1 VLGLNT
7 TGAADSPA
15 LAALVVP
22 APTTSCATGRPSGS
36 IASATVGSTP
46 IVALPFPISS
56 VEPSAAPSAP
66 AAPAA
71 PSAAPSAP
79 PSLPDA
85 KAAAAAAVA
94 AAGRAPVALSVY
106 SAGCGAVTAAP
117 VTATLVR
124 PVRSAP
130 PGADA
135 LPAAANLAAWPA
147 HAAGQSGLVRAAK
160 LGPIELYNKENAD
173 SPRRRE
179 SASPVV
185 KVLTPS
191 GISPCRQKAHSLNRH
206 ATDFEAALAIQAL
219 FAGAGPE

>member
-1 VLGLNT
+1 M
-7 TGAADSPA
+7 P
-15 LAALVVP
+15 
-22 APTTSCATGRPSGS
+22 S
-36 IASATVGSTP
+36 IAPDVT
-46 IVALPFPISS
+46 
-56 VEPSAAPSAP
+56 
-66 AAPAA
+66 
-71 PSAAPSAP
+71 

-94 AAGRAPVALSVY
+94 DAAAAAAAAVAAAGRAPMAVSVH

-124 PVRSAP
+124 PVRPAP
-130 PGADA
+130 PVADA
-135 LPAAANLAAWPA
+135 LSAAAMAAASPA
-147 HAAGQSGLVRAAK
+147 RTAGQSGLVRAAK

-179 SASPVV
+179 SASPGF

-219 FAGAGPE
+219 YAGVGPE